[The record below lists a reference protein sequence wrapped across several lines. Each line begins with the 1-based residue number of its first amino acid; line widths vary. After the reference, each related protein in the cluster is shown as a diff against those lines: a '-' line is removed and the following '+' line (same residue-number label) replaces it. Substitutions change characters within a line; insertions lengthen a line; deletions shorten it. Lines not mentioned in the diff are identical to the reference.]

1 MNRPQSDDSKARVAR
16 HRAAMR
22 AKGYRLKQFWLPDVR
37 TAEFKAQAKRD
48 AAAMAAQLAES
59 DDIAFAEAIQYW
71 PPEDED

>member
-1 MNRPQSDDSKARVAR
+1 MNRPQSHASKDRVAK

-37 TAEFKAQAKRD
+37 TPEFKEQARRD
-48 AAAMAAQLAES
+48 AAAIAAQLAQS
-59 DDIAFAEAIQYW
+59 DDIAFVEAIQYW

>member
-1 MNRPQSDDSKARVAR
+1 MNRPQSHDSKGRVAK

-37 TAEFKAQAKRD
+37 TPEFQEQARRD
-48 AAAMAAQLAES
+48 ALAMAAQLERS
-59 DDIAFAEAIQYW
+59 NDIAFAEAVQYW

>member
-1 MNRPQSDDSKARVAR
+1 MNRPQSHDSKTRVAR

-37 TAEFKAQAKRD
+37 TAEFKEQARRD
-48 AAAMAAQLAES
+48 SELITAQLAAS

-71 PPEDED
+71 PEEDD